1 MKNRLWKKHL
11 GVLLGGSLLLLQST
25 SAMAAP
31 QEISL
36 DDSIAAALKNN
47 SAIKMALTD
56 QQKAEWG
63 IREAKAGTLPSI
75 SAGVGGTH
83 GPDSPASPDGNS
95 YNSSLKL
102 NWTLYS
108 GGRTEGLINQAK
120 INADSSE
127 LNVAKTQQQIKLDAT
142 TAYYNVLQ
150 TRNMVN
156 VNQEM
161 VNNLTEHLKKVQ
173 AQYDVGVVAKS
184 DVLRSE
190 VELVN
195 AQQTLTKAQN
205 SFDLAMST
213 LNNTMGMPLDTENT
227 LKDELAYT
235 QTDITVADAIAQAAA
250 NRPELQQSQLG
261 IESAQQGV
269 KIADSNSKPTVTF
282 SAAEGWSG
290 NDFPGDK
297 NNWSMNMMANWN
309 IFDSGLTNAK
319 VKQAKSSLDKAHEQD
334 TQTRNSVELEVRQ
347 AYLSMKEA
355 ETRIGATQVAVDKA
369 TEDLKIAQTKYYA
382 GVGTNLDVIDA
393 QLALTQSKT
402 NYTQALYDYNV
413 NKAKL
418 QKAIGQN

>member
-1 MKNRLWKKHL
+1 MKKNLWKKQL
-11 GVLLGGSLLLLQST
+11 AGLLGGSLFLLQST
-25 SAMAAP
+25 SVLAAA

-47 SAIKMALTD
+47 SAIKMAVSD
-56 QQKAEWG
+56 QEKAAWG
-63 IREAKAGTLPSI
+63 ISEAKAGTLPSI
-75 SAGVGGTH
+75 SVGTGATH
-83 GPDSPASPDGNS
+83 GPSSTASPDGTN
-95 YNSSLKL
+95 YNTSLKL

-108 GGRTEGLINQAK
+108 GGRAEGLMNQAK
-120 INADSSE
+120 LNADSSE
-127 LNVAKTQQQIKLDAT
+127 LNVANTQQQIKLDAT

-150 TRNMVN
+150 TRNMVA

-195 AQQTLTKAQN
+195 AQQNLTKAQN
-205 SFDLAMST
+205 SYDLAMST
-213 LNNTMGMPLDTENT
+213 LNNVMGMPLDTENT
-227 LKDELAYT
+227 LKDQLVYAK
-235 QTDITVADAIAQAAA
+235 TDVTVEDAIAQAVA
-250 NRPELQQSQLG
+250 NRPDLQQSQLG
-261 IESAQQGV
+261 VESAKEGV
-269 KIADSNSKPTVTF
+269 KIADSNHKPSVTF
-282 SAAEGWSG
+282 GASQGWSG
-290 NDFPGDK
+290 NDFPGDDS
-297 NNWSMNMMANWN
+297 NWSMNVMANWN
-309 IFDSGLTNAK
+309 VFDSGLTNAK
-319 VKQAKSSLDKAHEQD
+319 VKQAKSTLNKAEEQAV
-334 TQTRNSVELEVRQ
+334 QTRNSVELEVRQ

-355 ETRIGATQVAVDKA
+355 ENRIGATQVAVDKA

-393 QLALTQSKT
+393 QLALTQSQT
-402 NYTQALYDYNV
+402 NYTQALYDFNV

>member
-11 GVLLGGSLLLLQST
+11 GVLLGGSLMLLQST
-25 SAMAAP
+25 SALAAP

-47 SAIKMALTD
+47 SAIKMALSD

-63 IREAKAGTLPSI
+63 IREAKAGTLPSV

-83 GPDSPASPDGNS
+83 GPDSPSSPDGNS

-120 INADSSE
+120 LNADSSE

-235 QTDITVADAIAQAAA
+235 QTNITVEDAITQAVA

-269 KIADSNSKPTVTF
+269 KIADSNGKPTVTF
-282 SAAEGWSG
+282 SASEGWSG

-309 IFDSGLTNAK
+309 VFDSGLTNAK
-319 VKQAKSSLDKAHEQD
+319 VKQAKSSLDKAQEQD

>member
-1 MKNRLWKKHL
+1 MKNCLWKKHL
-11 GVLLGGSLLLLQST
+11 GVLLGGSLFLLQST
-25 SAMAAP
+25 SALAAA

-47 SAIKMALTD
+47 SAIKMALSD

-63 IREAKAGTLPSI
+63 ISEAKAGTLPSV

-83 GPDSPASPDGNS
+83 GPDSAASPDGNS
-95 YNSSLKL
+95 YNTSLKL

-108 GGRTEGLINQAK
+108 GGRAEGLINQAK
-120 INADSSE
+120 LNADSSE

-205 SFDLAMST
+205 SYDLAMST

-235 QTDITVADAIAQAAA
+235 QTDITVEDAIAQSVA
-250 NRPELQQSQLG
+250 NRPELHQSQLG

-282 SAAEGWSG
+282 SASEGWSG

-319 VKQAKSSLDKAHEQD
+319 VKQAKSSLDKAQEQD

>member
-1 MKNRLWKKHL
+1 MKNHLWKKHL
-11 GVLLGGSLLLLQST
+11 GVLLGGSLFLLQST
-25 SAMAAP
+25 SAMAAA

-47 SAIKMALTD
+47 SAIKMALSD

-63 IREAKAGTLPSI
+63 ISEAKAGTLPSV

-83 GPDSPASPDGNS
+83 GPDSAASPDGNS
-95 YNSSLKL
+95 YNTSLKL

-205 SFDLAMST
+205 SYDLAMST

-235 QTDITVADAIAQAAA
+235 QTDITVEDAIAQSVA

-282 SAAEGWSG
+282 SASEGWSG

-319 VKQAKSSLDKAHEQD
+319 VKQAKSSLDKAQEQD

>member
-1 MKNRLWKKHL
+1 MKKNLWKKQL
-11 GVLLGGSLLLLQST
+11 AGLLGGSLFLLQST
-25 SAMAAP
+25 SVLAAA

-47 SAIKMALTD
+47 SAIKMAVSD
-56 QQKAEWG
+56 QEKAAWG
-63 IREAKAGTLPSI
+63 ISEAKAGTLPSI
-75 SAGVGGTH
+75 SVGTGATH
-83 GPDSPASPDGNS
+83 GPSSTASPDGTN
-95 YNSSLKL
+95 YNTSLKL

-108 GGRTEGLINQAK
+108 GGRAERLMNQAK
-120 INADSSE
+120 LNADSSE
-127 LNVAKTQQQIKLDAT
+127 LNVANTQQQIKLDAT

-150 TRNMVN
+150 TRNMVA

-195 AQQTLTKAQN
+195 AQQNLTKAQN
-205 SFDLAMST
+205 SYDLAMST
-213 LNNTMGMPLDTENT
+213 LNNVMGMPLDTENT
-227 LKDELAYT
+227 LKDQLVYAK
-235 QTDITVADAIAQAAA
+235 TDVTVEDAIAQAVA
-250 NRPELQQSQLG
+250 NRPDLQQSQLG
-261 IESAQQGV
+261 VESAKEGV
-269 KIADSNSKPTVTF
+269 KIADSNHKPSVTF
-282 SAAEGWSG
+282 GASQGWSG
-290 NDFPGDK
+290 NDFPGDDS
-297 NNWSMNMMANWN
+297 NWSMNVMANWN
-309 IFDSGLTNAK
+309 VFDSGLTNAK
-319 VKQAKSSLDKAHEQD
+319 VKQAKSTLNKAEEQAV
-334 TQTRNSVELEVRQ
+334 QTRNSVELEVRQ

-355 ETRIGATQVAVDKA
+355 ENRIGATQVAVDKA

-393 QLALTQSKT
+393 QLALTQSQT
-402 NYTQALYDYNV
+402 NYTQALYDFNV